1 MAIEGPLKELGIHDV
16 FQLLDLSQKT
26 GVLKV
31 TSELRQNQGTVWFE
45 QGSVIGAVIDSNP
58 HPLGTMLVRSGKIA
72 EADLMRARAMQQN
85 GDPRRL
91 GEILVGIGAISERE
105 LTRQVRRQSE
115 EVVFEL
121 MSWSEGYFS
130 FQDRPVA
137 EAPAEALIRTPVGF
151 LLMEAARRIDEWS
164 RIEKRIPN
172 LGIVPV
178 FAPASDGAGSLDLL
192 PDEWELLGVVTGQ
205 DDVRALASAL
215 GRPEFDVAKTL
226 FGLASAGIILL
237 EDPASK
243 RPSAPSAGGL
253 TFQIGEAEAHLVAG
267 DVAAALAAA
276 ESAVAAHEHQALAS
290 LVYGRAL
297 IAARRFEE
305 AADALWRAVELDTS
319 TPVPLRYLG
328 YALAGSGRFREA
340 GQVWDRW
347 FDHAPKPTEEQAL
360 GPALEQARQ
369 AVLTLELTLRSAH
382 E

>member
-45 QGSVIGAVIDSNP
+45 NGSVIGAVIDSNP
-58 HPLGTMLVRSGKIA
+58 HPLGTILVRSGKIA
-72 EADLMRARAMQQN
+72 EADLMRTRAMQQN

-130 FQDRPVA
+130 FQDRPVS

-172 LGIVPV
+172 LGIIPV
-178 FAPASDGAGSLDLL
+178 FAPASDSAGSLDLL
-192 PDEWELLGVVTGQ
+192 PNEWELLGVVNGTG
-205 DDVRALASAL
+205 DVRALASAL

-237 EDPASK
+237 EDPAS
-243 RPSAPSAGGL
+243 RRRTSPPAGGL

-267 DVAAALAAA
+267 DVTAALAAA

-297 IAARRFEE
+297 LAARRYEE
-305 AADALWRAVELDTS
+305 AVDALWRAAELDT
-319 TPVPLRYLG
+319 TTAVPLRYLG
-328 YALAGSGRFREA
+328 YALAAAGRFREA
-340 GQVWDRW
+340 TEVFDRW
-347 FDHAPKPTEEQAL
+347 FDHAPKPPEEESQAQ
-360 GPALEQARQ
+360 GLERVRQ
-369 AVLTLELTLRSAH
+369 ATISLDRVLRSAH

>member
-58 HPLGTMLVRSGKIA
+58 HPLGTMLMRSGKIA
-72 EADLMRARAMQQN
+72 EADLMRARAMQKN

-91 GEILVGIGAISERE
+91 GEILVGINAISERE
-105 LTRQVRRQSE
+105 LIKQVRRQSE

-164 RIEKRIPN
+164 RIEKRIPH

-192 PDEWELLGVVTGQ
+192 PDEWELLGVVDGGG
-205 DDVRALASAL
+205 DVRALASAL

-226 FGLASAGIILL
+226 FGLASAGIIVL
-237 EDPASK
+237 EDPATRRTAS
-243 RPSAPSAGGL
+243 PPAGGL

-267 DVAAALAAA
+267 DVAGALAAA

-297 IAARRFEE
+297 LAAHRYEE
-305 AADALWRAVELDTS
+305 AAEALWRAAELDSTS
-319 TPVPLRYLG
+319 PAALRYLG
-328 YALAGSGRFREA
+328 YAQAALGRFREA
-340 GQVWDRW
+340 GESWERW
-347 FDHAPKPTEEQAL
+347 ANQAAKPPEEDAQAPVVER
-360 GPALEQARQ
+360 ARQ
-369 AVLTLELTLRSAH
+369 AALTLDLVLRSAH

>member
-58 HPLGTMLVRSGKIA
+58 HPLGTMLMRSGKIA

-85 GDPRRL
+85 GDARRL

-105 LTRQVRRQSE
+105 LTKQVRRQSE

-164 RIEKRIPN
+164 RIEKKIPN

-178 FAPASDGAGSLDLL
+178 FAPAADGAGSLDLL
-192 PDEWELLGVVTGQ
+192 PDEWELLGVVDGQ
-205 DDVRALASAL
+205 GDVRVLASAL

-226 FGLASAGIILL
+226 FGLASAGIIVL
-237 EDPASK
+237 EDPAT
-243 RPSAPSAGGL
+243 RRAAAPMAGGL

-267 DVAAALAAA
+267 DVAGALAAA

-297 IAARRFEE
+297 LAAHRYEE
-305 AADALWRAVELDTS
+305 AAEALWRAAELDATTS
-319 TPVPLRYLG
+319 VALRYLG
-328 YALAGSGRFREA
+328 FAQAALGRFREA
-340 GQVWDRW
+340 GDSWERW
-347 FDHAPKPTEEQAL
+347 ASQSPKPPEEEAQA
-360 GPALEQARQ
+360 PAVDRARQ
-369 AVLTLELTLRSAH
+369 AVLTLDHVLRSAH

>member
-91 GEILVGIGAISERE
+91 GEILVGISAISERE

-172 LGIVPV
+172 LQIVPV

-205 DDVRALASAL
+205 DDVRALAGAL

-243 RPSAPSAGGL
+243 RPTAPPAGGL

-267 DVAAALAAA
+267 DVSAALAAA

-328 YALAGSGRFREA
+328 YALAGSGRFQEA
-340 GQVWDRW
+340 GEVWDRW

-369 AVLTLELTLRSAH
+369 AVLTLQLTLRSAH

>member
-45 QGSVIGAVIDSNP
+45 NGSVIGAVIDSNP
-58 HPLGTMLVRSGKIA
+58 HPLGTILVRSGKIA
-72 EADLMRARAMQQN
+72 EADLMRTRAMQQN

-178 FAPASDGAGSLDLL
+178 FAPASDAAGSLDLL
-192 PDEWELLGVVTGQ
+192 PNEWELLGVVNGTG
-205 DDVRALASAL
+205 DVRALALAL

-237 EDPASK
+237 EDPAS
-243 RPSAPSAGGL
+243 RRITAPPAGGL

-267 DVAAALAAA
+267 DVTAALAAA

-290 LVYGRAL
+290 LVYGRVL
-297 IAARRFEE
+297 LAARRYDE
-305 AADALWRAVELDTS
+305 AVDALWRAAELDT
-319 TPVPLRYLG
+319 TTAVPLRYLG
-328 YALAGSGRFREA
+328 YSLAAVGRFREA
-340 GQVWDRW
+340 TEVFDRW
-347 FDHAPKPTEEQAL
+347 FEHAPKPPEEELQAP
-360 GPALEQARQ
+360 GLEQVRQ
-369 AVLTLELTLRSAH
+369 ATLSLDRLLRSAH

>member
-58 HPLGTMLVRSGKIA
+58 HPLGTMLVRSGKIV
-72 EADLMRARAMQQN
+72 EADLMRARAMQHN

-91 GEILVGIGAISERE
+91 GEILVGISAISERE

-130 FQDRPVA
+130 FQDGDVSD
-137 EAPAEALIRTPVGF
+137 APAEALIRTPVGF

-172 LGIVPV
+172 LAIIPG

-192 PDEWELLGVVTGQ
+192 PDEWELLGVVTGT

-237 EDPASK
+237 EDPAAK
-243 RPSAPSAGGL
+243 RATSPPAGGL

-290 LVYGRAL
+290 LVHGRAL
-297 IAARRFEE
+297 LAAHRYDE
-305 AADALWRAVELDTS
+305 AADALWRAAELDVTS
-319 TPVPLRYLG
+319 PVPLRYLG
-328 YALAGSGRFREA
+328 YALTGSGRFREA
-340 GQVWDRW
+340 LEVWERW
-347 FDHAPKPTEEQAL
+347 FGHSPKPPEEESQSASL
-360 GPALEQARQ
+360 DRARQ
-369 AVLTLELTLRSAH
+369 AAQVLDLVLRSAH

>member
-45 QGSVIGAVIDSNP
+45 NGSVIGAVIDSNP
-58 HPLGTMLVRSGKIA
+58 HPLGTILVRAGKIA
-72 EADLMRARAMQQN
+72 EADLMRTRAMQQS

-130 FQDRPVA
+130 FQDRPVS

-172 LGIVPV
+172 LGIIPV
-178 FAPASDGAGSLDLL
+178 FAPASDSAGSLDLL
-192 PDEWELLGVVTGQ
+192 PNEWELLGVVDGTG
-205 DDVRALASAL
+205 DVRALASAL

-237 EDPASK
+237 EDPAS
-243 RPSAPSAGGL
+243 RRLASPTAGGL

-267 DVAAALAAA
+267 DVSAALAAA

-297 IAARRFEE
+297 LAARRYEE
-305 AADALWRAVELDTS
+305 AVDALWRSAELDT
-319 TPVPLRYLG
+319 TTAVPLRYLG
-328 YALAGSGRFREA
+328 YALAAVGRFREA
-340 GQVWDRW
+340 TEVFDRW
-347 FDHAPKPTEEQAL
+347 FGHAPKPPEEESQAPGL
-360 GPALEQARQ
+360 DQVRQ
-369 AVLTLELTLRSAH
+369 ATISLDQVLRSAH